1 MMEKRQQVSAVLEAV
16 EAAGL
21 GAKLLPGK
29 IADFYDDPVNHP
41 LILVDKNFGKDVL
54 RFELNLD
61 LSEGQLVFTSYTL
74 MLDKQLVMPKHL
86 ISNGVD
92 SLVLDVEMGKIDWSR
107 HKGFLGVASD
117 LDGSAEEQRMQRTMA
132 MLYRFGAVDRNRD
145 EQGWQLANEMR
156 DALMLKHFKGT
167 ALEESIMASV
177 DFRRSTFYDLYH
189 YTPALHASV
198 VAEWPRTAAELEYL
212 STITFDN
219 QLKNKIMNL
228 NNLQNLQGEMK
239 KLGFPENMI
248 LEMEKNMKSG
258 VKGFNLF
265 ERLEGDKSRLDTTLH
280 FKQSTQSDYY
290 YLNKYE
296 ISVPTGRELD
306 KGEKAFVYFP
316 DKQKDGEASFQT
328 FSELRP
334 AIDFFKGLEESAKLG
349 VGKSFDYQTEVAMRE
364 GKQISFVDQ
373 GYRSTFYSEDQKQT
387 FYVDRGEGFTYEQG
401 RNLVQGRSVYRE
413 NMISA
418 KGHAYDAWIMLDR
431 DKPRDRSGNLVTR
444 QFTGGY
450 GFDLKEVLKEYKI
463 AELSDAKAIQGLMES
478 MRNGN
483 RVQVSVERDG
493 NQEKLFIEPAVR
505 YSQINFFDKD
515 GKSVKR
521 EEFKVKKDE
530 GLMQGNGKEKS
541 KAKSKSKGVGVGE

>member
-1 MMEKRQQVSAVLEAV
+1 MMEKRQQVAAALEAV
-16 EAAGL
+16 EAVGL
-21 GAKLLPGK
+21 SSDQLPEK
-29 IADFYDDPVNHP
+29 IAAFYDDPVNHP
-41 LILVDKNFGKDVL
+41 LILVDKKFGDYVL

-61 LSEGQLVFTSYTL
+61 LSEGQLAFSSYTL
-74 MLDKQLVMPKHL
+74 MLDKKLVMPEHFV
-86 ISNGVD
+86 SNGID
-92 SLVLDVEMGKIDWSR
+92 SLVLDVEMGKVDWSK
-107 HKGFLGVASD
+107 HNGFGVSSE
-117 LDGSAEEQRMQRTMA
+117 LDGSSEEQCMQRTMA
-132 MLYRFGAVDRNRD
+132 MLYRFGVVDREWD
-145 EQGWQLANEMR
+145 EQGWQRANEMS

-177 DFRRSTFYDLYH
+177 DFRRSTFYDLYP

-212 STITFDN
+212 STITFGN
-219 QLKNKIMNL
+219 QVKNEIMNL

-239 KLGFPENMI
+239 KLGFPEKMI
-248 LEMEKNMKSG
+248 LEMEKQMKSG

-306 KGEKAFVYFP
+306 KGEKAYVYFP
-316 DKQKDGEASFQT
+316 DKQKDGEASVRT

-373 GYRSTFYSEDQKQT
+373 GYRSTFYSEDQRQT

-418 KGHAYDAWIMLDR
+418 KGHPYDAWIMLDR

-450 GFDLKEVLKEYKI
+450 GFDLKAVLKGYKI
-463 AELSDAKAIQGLMES
+463 KELSDAKVLEGLMES

-493 NQEKLFIEPAVR
+493 KQENLFIEPAVR
-505 YSQINFFDKD
+505 YSQINFFDKE

-521 EEFKVKKDE
+521 EEFKVKKEE
-530 GLMQGNGKEKS
+530 GLMQANGKEKS
-541 KAKSKSKGVGVGE
+541 KAKSKSKSVGVGE